1 MACIYT
7 EDSTAPMVEIRVVG
21 RVTQHDMDEILPKL
35 EAAIAM
41 HGTIRLVEVLESF
54 QGFDPTTI
62 LDGIKFD
69 LNHLTDVTHAAVV
82 SDIPWIGMM
91 TRAASMVLPV
101 SVRVFGMDQLDEA
114 RDWARNADRV
124 TSTAA

>member
-1 MACIYT
+1 MACIYS
-7 EDSTAPMVEIRVVG
+7 EDSALPVAEIRVIG

-35 EAAIAM
+35 EAFINR

-54 QGFDPTTI
+54 DGFDPTTI

-91 TRAASMVLPV
+91 TRASSMVLPV
-101 SVRVFGMDQLDEA
+101 SIRVFPMAEIQAA
-114 RDWARNADRV
+114 RNWARTADRV
-124 TSTAA
+124 SSAA

>member
-7 EDSTAPMVEIRVVG
+7 EDSTDPVVEIRVIG

-35 EAAIAM
+35 EAAIDR
-41 HGTIRLVEVLESF
+41 HGTIRLIEVLESF
-54 QGFDPTTI
+54 EGFDPTTI

-69 LNHLTDVTHAAVV
+69 VNHLTDVTHAAVV

-101 SVRVFGMDQLDEA
+101 SIRVFSMNELDTA
-114 RDWARNADRV
+114 RDWARTADRV
-124 TSTAA
+124 PTAA